1 MSGGD
6 SGSFNFYMLI
16 SKSIPAHIQIT
27 QQAQAWIIP
36 PVPVLWF
43 RPRMGLGMHRN
54 IATGLANGCETF
66 PSPCGVG
73 DASRLLPAVGYD
85 GLVSVPV

>member
-6 SGSFNFYMLI
+6 SGSFSFYMLI

-27 QQAQAWIIP
+27 QQAQAGILP

-43 RPRMGLGMHRN
+43 RPRMGLGMH
-54 IATGLANGCETF
+54 
-66 PSPCGVG
+66 PSH
-73 DASRLLPAVGYD
+73 
-85 GLVSVPV
+85 